1 MTLLWSR
8 SNGTLLLF
16 DDIWAA
22 EIGVAN
28 VGLTWLITV
37 SPGSTELSL
46 GELFVNAMCALLT
59 AFMNRAIRLF
69 WVLKNLKSITL
80 LALCLR
86 AFAGVLVQAGVDV
99 LVEYQRAAFWANWWA
114 DWLAGE
120 LDTTA
125 SECGLDNSFTCATL
139 WILRKVTW
147 AWDALVSAWAA
158 ALLA

>member
-1 MTLLWSR
+1 MTLLWCW

-28 VGLTWLITV
+28 VGLAWLVTV

-46 GELFVNAMCALLT
+46 GELFVNAMCALLA
-59 AFMNRAIRLF
+59 AFMNRAIWFF

-86 AFAGVLVQAGVDV
+86 AFA
-99 LVEYQRAAFWANWWA
+99 
-114 DWLAGE
+114 
-120 LDTTA
+120 
-125 SECGLDNSFTCATL
+125 
-139 WILRKVTW
+139 
-147 AWDALVSAWAA
+147 
-158 ALLA
+158 